1 MIAAN
6 PATQASVPLDALL
19 RHGLVALA
27 LIAALSC
34 MVDDALAQED
44 SEALAEELA
53 NPLAAL
59 ISVPFLGN
67 YNGNVGHERD
77 GSQWFVNIQPVVPIT
92 LDADWHVISRT
103 IFPVMLKQ
111 GDLFPSA
118 GSQFGLRDTTEGLYF
133 SPSRTFNGFTWGL
146 GPIFLL
152 PTGTDELLGAGK
164 WGAGPTGVLV
174 WQGGGWSLGILAN
187 HIWSFAGDADR
198 TDFDQTYLQPFIAY
212 TTPQAW
218 TFTLQSESTYDWKT
232 GEWLAPINFMVAK
245 IVRFGEQP
253 VSIVGG
259 VRYWADSP
267 DTGPHGFGARLGMT
281 FLFPAR

>member
-1 MIAAN
+1 MIASG
-6 PATQASVPLDALL
+6 PATQ
-19 RHGLVALA
+19 GLVASA
-27 LIAALSC
+27 AIAALLWSAEG
-34 MVDDALAQED
+34 ALAQDD

-67 YNGNVGHERD
+67 YNGNVGTERD
-77 GSQWFVNIQPVVPIT
+77 GSQWFVNIQPVVPIA
-92 LDADWHVISRT
+92 LDADWHMISRT
-103 IFPVMLKQ
+103 ILPVMFEQ
-111 GDLFPSA
+111 DDLFPGA
-118 GSQFGLRDTTEGLYF
+118 GSQSGLRDTTEGLYF
-133 SPSRTFNGFTWGL
+133 SPSRTFNGFTWGV

-152 PTGTDELLGAGK
+152 PTGTDEPLGAGK

-174 WQGGGWSLGILAN
+174 WQGSGWSIGILAN

-212 TTPQAW
+212 TTPEAW
-218 TFTLQSESTYDWKT
+218 TFTLQGEDTYDWKT
-232 GEWLAPINFMVAK
+232 REWLAPINFMVAK
-245 IVRFGEQP
+245 IVKFGKQP

-267 DTGPHGFGARLGMT
+267 DTGPHCFGARLGMT
-281 FLFPAR
+281 FLFPAK

>member
-1 MIAAN
+1 MIASN
-6 PATQASVPLDALL
+6 PATQASAPPDTRSKHGLLALVVIVALSWSLDA
-19 RHGLVALA
+19 
-27 LIAALSC
+27 
-34 MVDDALAQED
+34 ALAQED
-44 SEALAEELA
+44 SEVLAEELA

-92 LDADWHVISRT
+92 LDADWNVISRT
-103 IFPVMLKQ
+103 ILPVMLKQ
-111 GDLFPSA
+111 DSLFPGA
-118 GSQFGLRDTTEGLYF
+118 GSQSGLRDTTEGLYF
-133 SPSRTFNGFTWGL
+133 SPSRTFNGFTWGA

-174 WQGGGWSLGILAN
+174 WQGSGWSLGILGN

-218 TFTLQSESTYDWKT
+218 TFTLQSESTYDWEAR
-232 GEWLAPINFMVAK
+232 EWLVPINFMVAK
-245 IVRFGEQP
+245 LVKFGQQP